1 MTKRRDWIKV
11 RKDWWE
17 SPSHRLISPGARY
30 FGVFLLYLADSDP
43 EWRDTGVGRLL
54 APDMSPLCSQDVATL
69 SGSSLRNVRRW
80 IEELKRVG
88 TLSEF
93 DDGTLCFAS
102 YRDHQE
108 NRNTK
113 YKRAALANAE
123 RQHESSTK
131 AAEKKRQKE
140 EGEEEADNTPQP
152 PAGVVPPPAKKR
164 KARKKPKGSY
174 GVEPAS
180 VEDTEQVLA
189 WIAKAREWCGFK
201 ASKLTATFANRCYVN
216 VPLTILEA
224 SMDDWKRVINR
235 QAVKD
240 KDNPE
245 AGRRYLTLSTLCR
258 PDNFNR
264 ILERDDLD

>member
-1 MTKRRDWIKV
+1 MAFGVGLMWLADMDPEWQNTGFARLVDTKGAPLSV
-11 RKDWWE
+11 RKIGL
-17 SPSHRLISPGARY
+17 RLRQDQRKCRRMLSELVDTCTLTY
-30 FGVFLLYLADSDP
+30 DADSDCYIFP
-43 EWRDTGVGRLL
+43 
-54 APDMSPLCSQDVATL
+54 
-69 SGSSLRNVRRW
+69 N
-80 IEELKRVG
+80 
-88 TLSEF
+88 
-93 DDGTLCFAS
+93 

-108 NRNTK
+108 SRDAR
-113 YKRAALANAE
+113 YKRE
-123 RQHESSTK
+123 CRQSTGHSVDSSATVYDRGRGRGS
-131 AAEKKRQKE
+131 EV
-140 EGEEEADNTPQP
+140 DNTPQP
-152 PAGVVPPPAKKR
+152 PSGVVPPPAKKR

-264 ILERDDLD
+264 MLERDDLD